1 MDCLTKKII
10 LVILA
15 IVFISFFNS
24 SASALSFGTNFFYE
38 DKGINSLIVVGETA
52 SSQEIIQAS
61 KLASLIA
68 NYYTGPVEIEIKELY
83 STKFQ
88 NVSYSDRLIINPS
101 KSYVNGVE
109 YSYGLESLWYS
120 NKDSENNKFDIN
132 STHEEIILIMS
143 DTDIP
148 KDNCLDFN
156 KSGIVYRIVNIPK
169 MPSSSL
175 WNCDYYVELLSGSQ
189 KIKLFDD
196 YYYLLYNGDFRNKDG
211 EVKLKYFIYGTRQQS
226 NNVIFKVGDKK
237 AFGWYTVKLL
247 DIQGSQVQETSEGDK
262 YKVKSRGA
270 YSGEYKVYLQ
280 VSDFTGKSEEFIMV
294 MDANGSCCTCQP
306 SECDQNGGN
315 GSFSNNSSE
324 RYENDPYV
332 IYQEEVRTIDGY
344 KEVVWSFPTFYID
357 GIKVFE
363 GADRSKLAEF
373 NIYSLK
379 DYGALVE
386 TPCCEPFVHNPDDYN
401 LTILNNRED
410 IITRGVDINLDG
422 NITDT
427 EKSISVYESLTAEC
441 NCSIKTPFASPVYIN
456 PGKDKKYGTCDDFLD
471 INSSHHRYK
480 KCNYDGIEFVLC
492 DKIEL
497 DCCEPLVV
505 FGPNEYF
512 KIDILDSK
520 YKNNDSDGIDL
531 EISQEILKTT
541 IEYNRTIKIDPT
553 ILIKLDSEI
562 SEKEKISKNLI
573 LIGNEINN
581 LLIKELYEKDIT
593 KLKWSASFGEWE
605 YIESGPLGNSIVII
619 GGKDSKAI
627 NTAIRDFISFSM
639 NYL

>member
-1 MDCLTKKII
+1 MKKLI
-10 LVILA
+10 LVILS
-15 IVFISFFNS
+15 IVPILFFNS
-24 SASALSFGTNFFYE
+24 SAFASPFGNNFFYGNE
-38 DKGINSLIVVGETA
+38 GINSLIIVGESA

-61 KLASLIA
+61 KMASLIA
-68 NYYTGPVEIEIKELY
+68 NYYTEPVEIELKEVY

-88 NVSYSDRLIINPS
+88 NISYGDIITLNPS
-101 KSYVNGVE
+101 KSYINGVE

-120 NKDSENNKFDIN
+120 SKDSENNKFDIN
-132 STHEEIILIMS
+132 STHEEIILRMS

-156 KSGIVYRIVNIPK
+156 KSGIIYRIVNIPK
-169 MPSSSL
+169 MSTSSL

-211 EVKLKYFIYGTRQQS
+211 EIKMKYFIYGTRQQS

-237 AFGWYTVKLL
+237 QFGWYTVKLL
-247 DIQGSQVQETSEGDK
+247 DIQGSQIHETSDGDK
-262 YKVKSRGA
+262 YKVKSGGG

-306 SECDQNGGN
+306 SQCDQNGGD
-315 GSFSNNSSE
+315 GSFSNTPSE

-332 IYQEEVRTIDGY
+332 IYEEETRIIDGH

-363 GADRSKLAEF
+363 GADISKLAEF

-379 DYGALVE
+379 DYGAIVQ
-386 TPCCEPFVHNPDDYN
+386 TSCCDSFIDYPNDYN

-410 IITRGVDINLDG
+410 VITRGVDINYDG
-422 NITDT
+422 NITGT
-427 EKSISVYESLTAEC
+427 ENSISVYESLTEEC
-441 NCSIKTPFASPVYIN
+441 NCSIKTPFASPVYVN

-471 INSSHHRYK
+471 INASHLRYK
-480 KCNYDGIEFVLC
+480 KCNYDGLELILC

-497 DCCEPLVV
+497 GCCEPLVV
-505 FGPNEYF
+505 FGPNDYF

-520 YKNNDSDGIDL
+520 YKNNDGDGVDL
-531 EISQEILKTT
+531 EISQEVLKRT
-541 IEYNRTIKIDPT
+541 IEYNRTIKIDPM
-553 ILIKLDSEI
+553 ILIKLDNEI
-562 SEKEKISKNLI
+562 SQEEKTSKNLI
-573 LIGNEINN
+573 LLGNEINN
-581 LLIKELYEKDIT
+581 LLIKELYEKNFT
-593 KLKWSASFGEWE
+593 NLKWSASFGEWE
-605 YIESGPLGNSIVII
+605 YIENGPYGNSIVIV
-619 GGKDSKAI
+619 GGRDSNSINIAI
-627 NTAIRDFISFSM
+627 NDFISFSM
-639 NYL
+639 DYL